1 VHGLRI
7 NLCLCY
13 VVKVQSDILMSMVQ
27 REVTLPVPLDLSAA
41 YDTMDHEIMLEIL
54 KSNFCVGGNALGWI
68 KYFLSDSLF
77 L

>member
-1 VHGLRI
+1 
-7 NLCLCY
+7 
-13 VVKVQSDILMSMVQ
+13 MSMVQ

-54 KSNFCVGGNALGWI
+54 KSNFGVGGNALGWI
-68 KYFLSDSLF
+68 KSFLSDSLF